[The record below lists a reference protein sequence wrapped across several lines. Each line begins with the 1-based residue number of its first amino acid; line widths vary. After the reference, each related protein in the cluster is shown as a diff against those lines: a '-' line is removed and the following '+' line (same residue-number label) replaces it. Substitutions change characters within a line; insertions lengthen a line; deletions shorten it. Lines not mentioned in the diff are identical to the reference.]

1 MVRIQFKV
9 PLTPTLKVKEFLV
22 SLSKD
27 PLTVITPELLR
38 IVKTLPGL
46 VSKGTKNGRNYQYL
60 IFPSAETE
68 SNLKQAHDTFCLSPP
83 PPPQKNKMRKH
94 CFQRL
99 LGKLWLLCKRKRNE
113 GIILLYSILLSFC
126 TLFHTGAF
134 KLKTK
139 NSVTD
144 QRRRIHNAIKWYQII

>member
-9 PLTPTLKVKEFLV
+9 PLTPTLKMKEFLV

-38 IVKTLPGL
+38 IVKTLPEL

-68 SNLKQAHDTFCLSPP
+68 SNL
-83 PPPQKNKMRKH
+83 
-94 CFQRL
+94 
-99 LGKLWLLCKRKRNE
+99 
-113 GIILLYSILLSFC
+113 
-126 TLFHTGAF
+126 
-134 KLKTK
+134 
-139 NSVTD
+139 
-144 QRRRIHNAIKWYQII
+144 